1 MTIYLVTVN
10 GKVSQEAYKTLEEAQ
25 AFVKDRVWL
34 DSVPREY
41 GELYKDLKD
50 LSGKYSY
57 TINVVKVEGK

>member
-34 DSVPREY
+34 DSVPKEY

-50 LSGKYSY
+50 LSGDNSY
-57 TINVVKVEGK
+57 TIDVVYVKGL

>member
-25 AFVKDRVWL
+25 AFVRDRVWL
-34 DSVPREY
+34 DSVPSKY

-57 TINVVKVEGK
+57 TINVVTVRGI